1 MREEEKKSQMLSR
14 DSKENNAFYNQMKVK
29 GKQRAFKSPFM
40 LQGSFMSIP
49 CVYSRL

>member
-1 MREEEKKSQMLSR
+1 MREEKKAKCSVR

-40 LQGSFMSIP
+40 LQSSFMSIP
-49 CVYSRL
+49 CVYNRL